1 MRTGLTRRQA
11 DLLAFIKAHTEKHG
25 ISPSF
30 YEMAAGIGTA
40 SKSTVFRLI
49 EGLEERGSIKRFPN
63 RARAI
68 EIVEREPT
76 LPADLERRVANVCQ
90 ALQIDR
96 REFEKRAAERFLQL
110 MVSP

>member
-1 MRTGLTRRQA
+1 MRTGVTRRQA

-25 ISPSF
+25 ISPS
-30 YEMAAGIGTA
+30 YDEMAVGIGTA

-49 EGLEERGSIKRFPN
+49 EGLEERGFIKRFPN

-76 LPADLERRVANVCQ
+76 LPSDLESRVRDYCRAV
-90 ALQIDR
+90 QIDR
-96 REFEKRAAERFLQL
+96 PTFDQRAAEELLRRWA
-110 MVSP
+110 